1 MKRGIVIVAVWCV
14 ALIIGLMVK
23 NEYYLTVGT
32 ITAFLALFSQ
42 SWNLQSGFTGNLS
55 VGHSVFVAV
64 PIYVTLIL
72 FQQVGIPP
80 VLGGLA
86 GILLAVAIAAAIG
99 GATLRLSGPYFALA
113 TLSASAVVLGII
125 LHFSGLTNGPS
136 GISIPFSKTAALNLE
151 FIDVHTYYIIAITLL
166 AAVTAF
172 VSLARHSR
180 LGYYAA
186 ALKCSEETAAA
197 AGVRV
202 ARVKVTVFCLS
213 AALTASGGIVY
224 VFFIGFADPTFL
236 AGPTLSIEIALIA
249 VIGGLNYLAGPII
262 GAAFFELVD
271 VWANARFGAA
281 GGWSTMILGFSVV
294 LLVLTEPRGL
304 CELAVKT
311 LRYATSLPASS
322 RRRTGDRSLKGP
334 LA

>member
-113 TLSASAVVLGII
+113 TSQLALSSW
-125 LHFSGLTNGPS
+125 
-136 GISIPFSKTAALNLE
+136 E
-151 FIDVHTYYIIAITLL
+151 
-166 AAVTAF
+166 
-172 VSLARHSR
+172 
-180 LGYYAA
+180 
-186 ALKCSEETAAA
+186 
-197 AGVRV
+197 
-202 ARVKVTVFCLS
+202 
-213 AALTASGGIVY
+213 
-224 VFFIGFADPTFL
+224 
-236 AGPTLSIEIALIA
+236 
-249 VIGGLNYLAGPII
+249 
-262 GAAFFELVD
+262 
-271 VWANARFGAA
+271 
-281 GGWSTMILGFSVV
+281 
-294 LLVLTEPRGL
+294 
-304 CELAVKT
+304 
-311 LRYATSLPASS
+311 
-322 RRRTGDRSLKGP
+322 
-334 LA
+334 